1 MSDVPTTSAAGV
13 DPKQPTTQPAAD
25 PEQPTTQPAA
35 DAEQPAA
42 DAEQPTP
49 PELGEHQWFGPSR
62 QLYGDSESPSS
73 GSQQSPYQQQNPYQ
87 NPYQHQN
94 PYQNPYQT
102 TGTPS
107 GYPRD
112 PYGQRQAP
120 LPYSWP
126 YVPPRPAR
134 PPLSPEERGRRNRRA
149 LAFAGVLLVA
159 VGAGIGI
166 GAAIAPTSPAVAA
179 RALVRRAVAS
189 ARSAG
194 TYHYVELSS
203 VLGAP
208 DDIKGD
214 AAPNGGQQFIRQ
226 QCRPVR
232 SATTNRTSIFELRLV
247 QGVVY
252 FRGNL
257 VAVVDELGV
266 PAPRA
271 TSLPGT
277 WVEVV
282 KGDKP
287 YRTFEV
293 GITTG
298 SNASQL
304 RSAIIPSASRPL
316 AGSSPP
322 SEEVVGAALRTSRS
336 HKTEGSA
343 VLVIDTSTGL
353 PRSLRGGVV
362 LQGTQRYT
370 VTWTFSRYHEKVHVV
385 APPHPVPYSTLHAK
399 PPAKTACA

>member
-1 MSDVPTTSAAGV
+1 MSDVPKTSAAG
-13 DPKQPTTQPAAD
+13 AG
-25 PEQPTTQPAA
+25 PEQPTTELPA
-35 DAEQPAA
+35 DAEQPGAP
-42 DAEQPTP
+42 Q
-49 PELGEHQWFGPSR
+49 LGEYRWFGPSR
-62 QLYGDSESPSS
+62 QLHGGTETPSS
-73 GSQQSPYQQQNPYQ
+73 GGQQNPGPYQ
-87 NPYQHQN
+87 NPYQQQS
-94 PYQNPYQT
+94 PYPT

-112 PYGQRQAP
+112 PYGPPQAP

-134 PPLSPEERGRRNRRA
+134 PPLSPEERSRRNRRA

-166 GAAIAPTSPAVAA
+166 GASIAPTSPAVAA
-179 RALVRRAVAS
+179 RALLRRAVAS
-189 ARSAG
+189 ASRAG

-214 AAPNGGQQFIRQ
+214 AAPNGGQQLIRQ
-226 QCRPVR
+226 QCRPVP

-266 PAPRA
+266 PASRA
-271 TSLPGT
+271 TSLAGT

-293 GITTG
+293 GITSG

-304 RSAIIPSASRPL
+304 RAAIIPSASRSL
-316 AGSSPP
+316 AGSTPP
-322 SEEVVGAALRTSRS
+322 SEEVVGAALRTSRT

-343 VLVIDTSTGL
+343 VLVIDTSTGQ

-385 APPHPVPYSTLHAK
+385 APPHPVPYSSLHAK
-399 PPAKTACA
+399 PPAKTTCA

>member
-1 MSDVPTTSAAGV
+1 MSDVPTTSAAG
-13 DPKQPTTQPAAD
+13 AD

-87 NPYQHQN
+87 NPYQQQSPYQHQN

-159 VGAGIGI
+159 IGAGIGI